1 MAKTANKG
9 FKRIINASV
18 YSYHGIKSAYLNKE
32 AFRQEVIL
40 LCILTPVAFYFSD
53 TLFQAIILI
62 SSLLFVLVVELINSA
77 IEAVVDRISDEQ
89 HELSGRAKDMGS
101 AAVFVALIIS
111 TGIWFSVL
119 VQWLN

>member
-18 YSYHGIKSAYLNKE
+18 YSYHGIKSAYLNEE

-111 TGIWFSVL
+111 AGIWFSVL